1 MADSAHRFDT
11 VAVHGGATPDPT
23 TGSRAVPIYQT
34 VAYNFKDTDHA
45 ADLFGLRAF
54 GNIYSR
60 IMNPTNDVLEQ
71 RIAGLEG
78 GTTAVAVASGHAAE
92 VLALLNVA
100 GSGVSIVSSTSLYG
114 GTWNI
119 FLHTFRRL
127 GIDVRLSLIHI

>member
-1 MADSAHRFDT
+1 MSDSTTPRFDT
-11 VAVHGGATPDPT
+11 LAVHGGATPDPT

-71 RIAGLEG
+71 RVAGLHG
-78 GTTAVAVASGHAAE
+78 GYGCTCG
-92 VLALLNVA
+92 VL
-100 GSGVSIVSSTSLYG
+100 GPRG
-114 GTWNI
+114 
-119 FLHTFRRL
+119 
-127 GIDVRLSLIHI
+127 